1 MKKDVAHKHAIPAQC
16 IPNQLCTREYP
27 QLEQQQWRPS
37 KPSAFHV
44 GASPVSTEEEH
55 DPSELMRRV
64 RDHLASTCE
73 ITKDTPFA
81 VKALS
86 GDVVMKCRIYRDD
99 DGLFFDCRRYRGD
112 ALHFVDMW
120 RRLCESESLGARARG

>member
-1 MKKDVAHKHAIPAQC
+1 MHSQPVMYARVSSARTTTMATIKTLSIPC
-16 IPNQLCTREYP
+16 RSVTSFDI
-27 QLEQQQWRPS
+27 
-37 KPSAFHV
+37 
-44 GASPVSTEEEH
+44 EEH

>member
-1 MKKDVAHKHAIPAQC
+1 MATIKTLSIPC
-16 IPNQLCTREYP
+16 RSVTSFDI
-27 QLEQQQWRPS
+27 
-37 KPSAFHV
+37 
-44 GASPVSTEEEH
+44 EEEH

-64 RDHLASTCE
+64 RDHLAATCE
-73 ITKDTPFA
+73 IAKDTPFA

-112 ALHFVDMW
+112 ILHFVDMW